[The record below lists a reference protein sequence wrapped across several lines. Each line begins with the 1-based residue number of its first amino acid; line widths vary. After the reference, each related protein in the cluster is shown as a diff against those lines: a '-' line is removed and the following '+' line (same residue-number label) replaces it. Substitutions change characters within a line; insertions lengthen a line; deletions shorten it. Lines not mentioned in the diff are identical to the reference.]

1 MYKKAKTPAT
11 EFNPEFLGEAIHHY
25 LCAGERDKVKG
36 FSFYKYELRP
46 VALPHYRRRDYNMA
60 LKDYRLLVAID
71 PNDPDSHFHLA
82 LIYAKREAWDNAEE
96 HFGKAIRL
104 KPNAYWILQGYAHA
118 KLSAGQLQE
127 AEHIFQQALKI
138 NPRHSPTLVDLG
150 SVYARMGDEVAAES
164 YFKQAIDADLNNAF
178 AFAEYAR
185 FLLRTQRYAEGLE
198 MAIAAAETNPRD
210 ERNKQLVEELRAR
223 AQTAGVR
230 LTSA

>member
-1 MYKKAKTPAT
+1 LYKKAKTPAT
-11 EFNPEFLGEAIHHY
+11 ESNPEFLGEAIHHY

-127 AEHIFQQALKI
+127 AEHIFQQALEI

-150 SVYARMGDEVAAES
+150 SVYARMGDEVGGKL
-164 YFKQAIDADLNNAF
+164 FQA
-178 AFAEYAR
+178 
-185 FLLRTQRYAEGLE
+185 
-198 MAIAAAETNPRD
+198 
-210 ERNKQLVEELRAR
+210 
-223 AQTAGVR
+223 
-230 LTSA
+230 SH